1 MGVVSVTCVR
11 VDSQHTTEAP
21 AQGEA
26 AATGHGPGLRM
37 RWTWAS
43 SSLITCDLT
52 LTRGFHPA
60 ETLRKC
66 LQSWLESRQ
75 TSLLQDWRSEERWV
89 SDGDFIAT
97 NSSQNRSTPFKTYYS
112 LLLTNTKGDY
122 FDKQAHLWQFGFGLF
137 LIRIN
142 TELNLRNCIFLLN
155 YWTRTIQLM
164 MKLKKKVAQKNMCPT
179 FAAEQGLSVLC
190 PVVTICVVYWQS
202 LKWSTIT
209 GSMCNSSKLRIFP
222 TEN

>member
-1 MGVVSVTCVR
+1 MTCVR

-26 AATGHGPGLRM
+26 AATGRGPGLRM

-75 TSLLQDWRSEERWV
+75 TSLLLVDWRSEERWV

-122 FDKQAHLWQFGFGLF
+122 FDKQTHLWQFGFGLF
-137 LIRIN
+137 LTRIN
-142 TELNLRNCIFLLN
+142 SELNLRNCIDISSQLLN
-155 YWTRTIQLM
+155 ENNPINNETE
-164 MKLKKKVAQKNMCPT
+164 KKVAQKNDVSHICGW
-179 FAAEQGLSVLC
+179 AGSLC
-190 PVVTICVVYWQS
+190 IV
-202 LKWSTIT
+202 
-209 GSMCNSSKLRIFP
+209 SSGHDLCCLLAISQMV
-222 TEN
+222 NNHWLYV